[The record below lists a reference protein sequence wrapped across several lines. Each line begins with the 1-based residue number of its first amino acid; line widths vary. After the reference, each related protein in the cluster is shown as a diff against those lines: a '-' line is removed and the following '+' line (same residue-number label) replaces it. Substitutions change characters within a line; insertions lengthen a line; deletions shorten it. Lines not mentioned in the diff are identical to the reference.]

1 MTLIVY
7 IRDLIISLL
16 NNLGFSVA
24 LTNLLANISLTAI
37 AFGLL
42 IAFPHVVLAVI
53 GILLL
58 LTLKR

>member
-7 IRDLIISLL
+7 IRDLIVSLL
-16 NNLGFSVA
+16 SNLGFSVG
-24 LTNLLANISLTAI
+24 LTDLLVNISLIVI

-58 LTLKR
+58 LALKR